1 MKNKII
7 ALLAAM
13 LTISAI
19 PVSAVYQ
26 SQDEIAFALRGMETA
41 DGGYLAQGNTV
52 YISPLAAKQGTKFHM
67 GMFIEADYADFVFLD
82 AKFKSENPA
91 ITFNQ
96 ESFHNP
102 ARYYTEEKVTYTMA
116 DGTEFSTRLRPYCLG
131 LLNSNMVY
139 QPNAFGILE
148 KFIAEENAFSI
159 QWQYGY
165 TDSSSRSVSF
175 FGSTSDEYSFIE
187 MDVDIAAGLGKGSY
201 AVSFIAEED
210 GKAVTNITSDDSVD
224 ASNIDYN
231 DFTPAMKNLE
241 IVIAEGGDANL
252 DGKTDAEDAAA
263 ILVYSAAKGAG
274 GSPTLFSASDPEQE
288 RLAYFLADVNE
299 YSTTC
304 GEGDGTSLDA
314 LDAGAI
320 LQYAAIGGT
329 GVTPDWS
336 EIVGE

>member
-13 LTISAI
+13 LTISAM

-26 SQDEIAFALRGMETA
+26 SQDEIAFALRGMETT

-52 YISPLAAKQGTKFHM
+52 YISPLAAKEGTKFHM

-82 AKFKSENPA
+82 AKFKSENA
-91 ITFNQ
+91 GVTFNQ

-102 ARYYTEEKVTYTMA
+102 ARYYTDEKVTYTMA

-139 QPNAFGILE
+139 QPNAFGIIE

-165 TDSSSRSVSF
+165 TDQTSRSVSF
-175 FGSTSDEYSFIE
+175 FGETSDEYSFIE
-187 MDVDIAAGLGKGSY
+187 MDVDIAAGLAKGSY
-201 AVSFIAEED
+201 GISFIEEEN
-210 GKAVTNITSDDSVD
+210 GKKTTNLTSDDSVD
-224 ASNIDYN
+224 PENIDYN

-274 GSPTLFSASDPEQE
+274 GSPTLCSTDAEQE

-299 YSTTC
+299 YSTVC
-304 GEGDGTSLDA
+304 GEGDGTTLDA
-314 LDAGAI
+314 MDASAI

-329 GVTPDWS
+329 GAAPDWS
-336 EIVGE
+336 EIVGK